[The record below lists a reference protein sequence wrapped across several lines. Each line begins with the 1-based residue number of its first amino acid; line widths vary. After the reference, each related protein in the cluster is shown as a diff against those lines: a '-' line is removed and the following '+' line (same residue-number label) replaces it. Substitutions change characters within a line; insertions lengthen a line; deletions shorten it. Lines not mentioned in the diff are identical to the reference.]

1 MPIYDALPERR
12 SSSAR
17 HYGIYCDGPLC
28 KERGTQSYIEGVRY
42 KCAVCHDT
50 DFCENC
56 EAIPHNKH
64 NRTHPLIMFK
74 TPVRSVSITTMG
86 SNRDGTAI
94 GPLGDQPPRSAS
106 TETLPVPFAN
116 ASTQVQTVV
125 DLKPEEP
132 QAPPKP
138 PKEKIQIK
146 DLLAEPIQE
155 RVKGEDML
163 SPSPKDVV
171 VTESEKSETS
181 TLKNV
186 KPEGVPSSDL
196 NAHFI
201 RDIVP
206 DGSSFAPEQR
216 FIQVWTLRNPGP
228 WAWPAGCSVRYVGG
242 DNMLNVDI
250 LYPSSAAEIAEATE
264 SNVVGRPVDVGEEI
278 SFRVL
283 MKAPKREGVAI
294 SYWRL
299 KAADGTPFGHRLW
312 CHIDVKKPVESSPS
326 NEGPS
331 TQQKLASVESNNV
344 WKLHALL
351 QDQQN
356 KLKQQKERLDTVR
369 ASLEESVDKASK
381 EQEYQERRKKAIDD
395 MRVESD
401 NLAREIRQ
409 RMGDLSS
416 EESITY
422 LRTKL
427 RMEADRVSSPS
438 TSAPSVAAT
447 AKSQQQPESQH
458 SQMIFPQLEKESPQT
473 SVHEE
478 ITKQE
483 AISPAPFSPMPKT
496 ETVMSP
502 SERSV
507 DIFDDADT
515 VEFFDAES
523 ESDDGFATDEEYDL
537 IEGEDAM

>member
-1 MPIYDALPERR
+1 
-12 SSSAR
+12 
-17 HYGIYCDGPLC
+17 
-28 KERGTQSYIEGVRY
+28 
-42 KCAVCHDT
+42 
-50 DFCENC
+50 
-56 EAIPHNKH
+56 
-64 NRTHPLIMFK
+64 
-74 TPVRSVSITTMG
+74 MG

-94 GPLGDQPPRSAS
+94 GPLGDQPPRKSTS
-106 TETLPVPFAN
+106 TETSQVPFAN
-116 ASTQVQTVV
+116 ASTQVQTMV

-138 PKEKIQIK
+138 PKEKIEIK

-155 RVKGEDML
+155 RVKVEDVL
-163 SPSPKDVV
+163 SPSPKEASLLEPVASTKVDALVV
-171 VTESEKSETS
+171 KNEKPAS
-181 TLKNV
+181 
-186 KPEGVPSSDL
+186 VPSSDL

-206 DGSSFAPEQR
+206 DGSTFEPDQR

-228 WAWPAGCSVRYVGG
+228 WAWPSGCSVRYVGG

-250 LYPSSAAEIAEATE
+250 IYPSSAVEIAEATE

-312 CHIDVKKPVESSPS
+312 CHIDVKKPAESLPS
-326 NEGPS
+326 SSGPS
-331 TQQKLASVESNNV
+331 SSAQPDIANLEHNNV
-344 WKLHALL
+344 WKLQTLL

-356 KLKQQKERLDTVR
+356 KLRLQKERLDTVR
-369 ASLEESVDKASK
+369 ASLEESVDKTK
-381 EQEYQERRKKAIDD
+381 EEQKYQERRKKVIED
-395 MRVESD
+395 MRAESD
-401 NLAREIRQ
+401 SLAREIRQ

-416 EESITY
+416 EESISY

-427 RMEADRVSSPS
+427 RLEADKVNS
-438 TSAPSVAAT
+438 TPTSTASVAVT
-447 AKSQQQPESQH
+447 AKSEPQEESQH
-458 SQMIFPQLEKESPQT
+458 SQMIFPQLEKESPQV

-478 ITKQE
+478 TAKQD
-483 AISPAPFSPMPKT
+483 AVTPAPFSPMPKT

-523 ESDDGFATDEEYDL
+523 SDDDGFATDEEYDL